1 MLVPEMYQEL
11 ALLQEILDSIDRHG
25 SVGLASLPTAA
36 LIAQWSCF
44 ERSREDALLELLRD
58 IMRDVGAD
66 YALHD
71 EVHHLQLTTKE
82 AVDQA
87 VLKSERF
94 QWAQAAKA
102 AVEAEATAFTL

>member
-1 MLVPEMYQEL
+1 MVPEIYQEL
-11 ALLQEILDSIDRHG
+11 ALLREILDSINRHG
-25 SVGLASLPTAA
+25 SVELASLLTAA
-36 LIAQWSCF
+36 IMAQWSCF
-44 ERSREDALLELLRD
+44 ERSREDALRELLRD

-87 VLKSERF
+87 LLMSENF
-94 QWAQAAKA
+94 
-102 AVEAEATAFTL
+102 